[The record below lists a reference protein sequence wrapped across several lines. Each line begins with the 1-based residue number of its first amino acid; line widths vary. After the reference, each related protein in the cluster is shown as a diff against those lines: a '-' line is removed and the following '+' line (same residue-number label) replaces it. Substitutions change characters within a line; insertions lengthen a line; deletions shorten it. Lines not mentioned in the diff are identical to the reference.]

1 LSNDKAVWLIA
12 GDFFEA
18 SVLILPVLEI
28 KVRDE
33 TFSPGVSTRFPKNDY
48 AIGIS
53 NSWRSENQ
61 RIDDTEDG
69 SVRSDT
75 ERKSQHGD
83 YSERRLPQK
92 ASDAVLKIL

>member
-1 LSNDKAVWLIA
+1 LSNDEAVWLIA
-12 GDFFEA
+12 GDFFKA

-33 TFSPGVSTRFPKNDY
+33 TFSPGVSTCFPKNDY

-69 SVRSDT
+69 SVAPIPRARVST
-75 ERKSQHGD
+75 ATIVNAGCR
-83 YSERRLPQK
+83 RRLLMPY
-92 ASDAVLKIL
+92 